1 MLPSYKRNRALS
13 LFFVI
18 FLTFNNMILLNLTL
32 NVLYVYYKETMS
44 KNLDQI
50 IDSSV
55 KEKRQPN
62 IKFIKRV
69 RIFYLLII
77 LENMGQLIKKKKQS
91 NQ

>member
-1 MLPSYKRNRALS
+1 
-13 LFFVI
+13 
-18 FLTFNNMILLNLTL
+18 
-32 NVLYVYYKETMS
+32 MS